1 MTDQTSERPRQPDS
15 SRGTRVFVAGDD
27 LAGLSTGLALH
38 EHGHDTTVFGPTRT
52 GTTTT
57 AATHEEPVATGGV
70 VVDPTIRRFF
80 SEYVDEECRVP
91 ATTASEYRYLS
102 PEGAIE
108 SSFGADLELSA
119 DDTLRARLR
128 DALPSTR
135 REPGRRIERWERRTS
150 HETTG
155 SEVQVV
161 DSAGE
166 QHHGRLLVAADG
178 WLSQIRQRVLPSVTP
193 TYAGYV
199 SWHGTIDEAEVPRDL
214 VGQFADA
221 LTVSR
226 GERDLFA
233 GMVLPGVDGSVE
245 PGDRRLHWV
254 WYTPVADREL
264 GAVLTD
270 QEETNRDAAV
280 PPGMLQDR
288 YAAALRERAGEHA
301 PQFTR
306 LVRATRAPGVAPVV
320 DLEVPRADIGSTVF
334 VGDAAFTT
342 RHHTAASTPKA
353 VQDAT
358 TLADALARYDDLERA
373 LDDWSSTQELHG
385 RQLVAQGRQTDLDG
399 LVGRV

>member
-1 MTDQTSERPRQPDS
+1 MTDQTSEPPRQPDS
-15 SRGTRVFVAGDD
+15 SHGTAVFVAGDD
-27 LAGLSTGLALH
+27 LAGLSTGLALNQR
-38 EHGHDTTVFGPTRT
+38 GHDATVFGPTRT
-52 GTTTT
+52 GRATT
-57 AATHEEPVATGGV
+57 ADTQEERAAVSGV
-70 VVDPTIRRFF
+70 VVDASIRRFLD
-80 SEYVDEECRVP
+80 EYVDDDETPP
-91 ATTASEYRYLS
+91 ATTASEYRYLD
-102 PEGAIE
+102 PGGALE

-119 DDTLRARLR
+119 DDALRARLR
-128 DALPSTR
+128 DALPADR
-135 REPGRRIERWERRTS
+135 HEPGRRIERWERRTS
-150 HETTG
+150 HESAG
-155 SEVQVV
+155 SEVRVV
-161 DSAGE
+161 DSSGE
-166 QHHGRLLVAADG
+166 HHHGHLLVAADG
-178 WLSQIRQRVLPSVTP
+178 WLSQIRQRVLPSVVP

-199 SWHGTIDEAEVPRDL
+199 SWHGTIDEADVPRDL
-214 VGQFADA
+214 TRQFADA

-226 GERDLFA
+226 GERDLLA
-233 GMVLPGVDGSVE
+233 GMVLPGEDGSTE

-264 GAVLTD
+264 GSVLTD
-270 QEETNRDAAV
+270 REETNRDTAV

-288 YAAALRERAGEHA
+288 YAAALQERAAEHA

-320 DLEVPRADIGSTVF
+320 DLEVPRAVVGRTAF

-353 VQDAT
+353 IRDAS
-358 TLADALARYDDLERA
+358 TLADALDRYDDLERA